1 MSSKK
6 TSHVFQ
12 QKLLAVTLMSERGE
26 KKWKILLAIINAY
39 RLPALNAF
47 VLSVFGR
54 MTQQQ
59 FSRLPNHAIKISQ
72 AINKGVYLKINL
84 FFSQFK

>member
-1 MSSKK
+1 
-6 TSHVFQ
+6 
-12 QKLLAVTLMSERGE
+12 
-26 KKWKILLAIINAY
+26 
-39 RLPALNAF
+39 
-47 VLSVFGR
+47 